1 MATKTQQK
9 KLSLKPIEKA
19 LKEVLKGLETV
30 AKQRDL
36 DAKQK
41 KILARDIKNV
51 KKLIKEIPPNC
62 LLHTPPY
69 DFRYWADGPDSQ
81 LKSRILEKRAKRR
94 TGEVR
99 YHRSPYLMSYWL
111 GPVLVFENYA
121 RQKRIAGSVF
131 ASEVLDY
138 CGEGKTLRQIEDEFP
153 EQRRAVRTGIRQL
166 LKHSLL
172 EICGQ
177 ENRELER
184 SWAGWS
190 RWNPA
195 AGYFHLST
203 KDPKFAVVSED
214 RISGLRR
221 LAKVRP
227 LPPRV
232 KEYAGV
238 PLVALPKCAGE
249 SEFAQVLEERRTWR
263 EFAAQAVPLEKL
275 AWLLWLSFGVQS
287 WAKIPGVGNLALKT
301 SPSGGAMHP
310 LEAYVMI
317 RKVEGV
323 AAGIYHYGAAE
334 HRLEL
339 LRKGV
344 RGGEIAKMLGGQ
356 RWAGD
361 AAFVVLLTA
370 VFGRTQWK
378 YEHARAYRVVLAE
391 AGHQCQT
398 FCLTATWLGL
408 APFCTM
414 ALADT
419 QIEKMLGIDGV
430 SESVLYA
437 AGAGVRPAGMATAD
451 RWRAEAE
458 SSNRFSGIKPKTHA
472 QAPRVGHAATG
483 RPRFKKRSWG
493 SRLEVDSKPA
503 AFWIPKGAAPV
514 RNKAQR
520 SKRDFIAE
528 GAMEKLDSLRSE
540 WRVLIGWILRTS
552 AQPFAKLG

>member
-1 MATKTQQK
+1 MA
-9 KLSLKPIEKA
+9 
-19 LKEVLKGLETV
+19 
-30 AKQRDL
+30 
-36 DAKQK
+36 
-41 KILARDIKNV
+41 
-51 KKLIKEIPPNC
+51 
-62 LLHTPPY
+62 
-69 DFRYWADGPDSQ
+69 
-81 LKSRILEKRAKRR
+81 EKRVKRR
-94 TGEVR
+94 GGEVR
-99 YHRSPYLMSYWL
+99 YRRSPFLMSYWL

-121 RQKRIAGSVF
+121 RQERIAGSVF
-131 ASEVLDY
+131 VSEVLDY
-138 CGEGKTLRQIEDEFP
+138 CGEGKTLREIAEEFP
-153 EQRRAVRTGIRQL
+153 EQRRALRAGIRQL

-177 ENRELER
+177 ENQKLER

-203 KDPKFAVVSED
+203 KDAKYALPGED
-214 RISGLRR
+214 SASGLRR
-221 LAKVRP
+221 IAKLRP

-232 KEYAGV
+232 KKYPGARVV
-238 PLVALPKCAGE
+238 PLPRIERE
-249 SEFAQVLEERRTWR
+249 SEFARVLETRRTWR
-263 EFAAQAVPLEKL
+263 EFAAQPMALEKL
-275 AWLLWLSFGVQS
+275 AQLLRSSFGVQG

-317 RKVEGV
+317 RNVEGV

-339 LRKGV
+339 VRKGL
-344 RGGEIAKMLGGQ
+344 RSGEIVKMLGGQ
-356 RWAGD
+356 RWAGE

-378 YEHARAYRVVLAE
+378 YEHPRAYRVVLAE

-419 QIEKMLGIDGV
+419 QIEKTLGIDGV

-437 AGAGVRPAGMATAD
+437 AGAGVRPAGKATAE
-451 RWRAEAE
+451 RWR
-458 SSNRFSGIKPKTHA
+458 
-472 QAPRVGHAATG
+472 
-483 RPRFKKRSWG
+483 
-493 SRLEVDSKPA
+493 
-503 AFWIPKGAAPV
+503 
-514 RNKAQR
+514 
-520 SKRDFIAE
+520 
-528 GAMEKLDSLRSE
+528 
-540 WRVLIGWILRTS
+540 
-552 AQPFAKLG
+552 